1 MEEIYVEYSKCVF
14 NYLFSLTNNYEVAEE
29 LLQETFYSAMK
40 NINKFRNESSLK
52 NWLYKIAKNKWLDYC
67 KKNKKNMQINIESI
81 SEKNFISQPFEDDVA
96 DRAELI
102 EIYKK
107 IHVLD
112 EKSKEVVYLRVK
124 CEFTF
129 KEIGIIM
136 GQSEE
141 WARTTYFRAKNKLKE
156 SIEYGEKK

>member
-14 NYLFSLTNNYEVAEE
+14 KYLFSLTNNYEVAEE
-29 LLQETFYSAMK
+29 LLQETFYSAIK

-67 KKNKKNMQINIESI
+67 KKNKKDRQIDIDSI
-81 SEKNFISQPFEDDVA
+81 SEKVCISHSFEDDIA

-112 EKSKEVVYLRVK
+112 EKSKEVVYLRAK
-124 CEFTF
+124 CEFSF

-136 GQSEE
+136 EQSEE
-141 WARTTYFRAKNKLKE
+141 WARITYFRAKNKLREDVKH
-156 SIEYGEKK
+156 G